1 MKSLTAAMIVT
12 GLMIL
17 AGCFPPVTLN
27 PIYSEEETIFEPDLV
42 GVWSE
47 EDSNDQFQFQQ
58 TAETAYDLTGNVDSG
73 VVFSF
78 DVRLTRLNGELFM
91 DLYPDYY
98 DVDIDD
104 FYKLHLLPVHSF
116 YRIELAKDTL
126 RVFMIDEDWLSKFME
141 SSADTIPYEIH
152 AERTVLSGTTEQLQ
166 AFVGELME
174 TEGAFEEVVTLLR
187 VKEQ

>member
-1 MKSLTAAMIVT
+1 MRGLTAAIIVT
-12 GLMIL
+12 ALMIL

-47 EDSNDQFQFQQ
+47 EESNDQFQFEQ
-58 TAETAYDLTGNVDSG
+58 TGETAYDLTANVDSG
-73 VVFSF
+73 TVFSF
-78 DVRLTRLNGELFM
+78 DVHLTRLNGELFM

-116 YRIELAKDTL
+116 YRIELTKDTL

-141 SSADTIPYEIH
+141 SAADTVPYEIL
-152 AERTVLSGTTEQLQ
+152 AERTVLTGTTEQLQ
-166 AFVGELME
+166 EFVGELME
-174 TEGAFEEVVTLLR
+174 TEGAFEEATTLLR

>member
-1 MKSLTAAMIVT
+1 MRSLTAATIVM

-27 PIYSEEETIFEPDLV
+27 PIYTEEETVFEPDLV

-47 EDSNDQFQFQQ
+47 EDSSDQFQFEQ
-58 TAETAYDLTGNVDSG
+58 TGETAYDLTGSVDSG

-78 DVRLTRLNGELFM
+78 GVRLTRLNGELFM

-116 YRIELAKDTL
+116 YRIELTTDTL
-126 RVFMIDEDWLSKFME
+126 RLFMIDEDWLSKFME
-141 SSADTIPYEIH
+141 SNADATPYEVL
-152 AERTVLSGTTEQLQ
+152 AERTVLTGTTGQLQ
-166 AFVGELME
+166 AFVGQLME
-174 TEGAFEEVVTLLR
+174 TEGAFEEAVTLLR
-187 VKEQ
+187 VNEQ